1 MPTFTLK
8 KSIFFPILLFSFFS
22 ANAQEKKH
30 ISEARAAKLN
40 FTSFTS
46 SDRQMDQAWI
56 KLNGQYQSHPDAT
69 IRPKVMDVAGM
80 VELFAER
87 TERTKYFVNPSKP
100 SEFVK
105 EQSTDAI
112 HYQKDGQWV
121 TIDTRLKRQFG
132 SVIEA
137 GKQAEPVG
145 FDMQRKASYIKAN
158 SGTVYF
164 NQWSLYGEKNG
175 VTTKLAQANWSDYT
189 VGDDGIYI
197 NNVFPG
203 IDATMFVRKGGIKT
217 NFIVNTNQFPGYNVL
232 KFKDVFDGAATGRF
246 SFMNNGSNT
255 SQVGDASFKVGD
267 REVLR
272 INKGVMFTQTSQ
284 AGNSASMDVK
294 YALSGNSMTMLVDAG
309 MVNQQ
314 LAYGKVVID
323 PLVQTVAT
331 LAQASITGSMNCGS
345 RSNSCN
351 YILNVT
357 PPAGATITA
366 VQMQFQ
372 MQVNAPLVLDQARFA
387 VEVGNCLTDT
397 IYARGSTLLAPGRV
411 YTPDDSIV
419 AIDPTYTLPGFWNAY
434 SPALL
439 PCMPAGTCPAPVIP
453 FTLRFWNTY
462 CGGGTGCSNTYVYS
476 DPIGFSIRIRGNT
489 LEAPRITRTSN
500 VPICQGDSV
509 RLGRSATFGVGPY
522 TYSWL
527 PGGETT
533 PTITVRPMV
542 STRYTSI
549 VTDSCGNSI
558 TDTTTVVV
566 ITQGNA
572 PAVVSP
578 QTVCQY
584 SNTPLTAGG
593 TNLRWW
599 TTATGGLASFVA
611 PIPPNVPGTYN
622 YYVSSL
628 TQCGETP
635 RAQITVTVVA
645 KPAPPTVVS
654 PVSVCQYA
662 QYQLIANGQN
672 LKWYQSET
680 GGVGQPTLIPN
691 TNYVDSTYYYVT
703 QTINGCESDRARIRF
718 NVNYKPVGIVVTSRL
733 FVCEG
738 DTATFNY
745 YGNALPDAVYNW
757 STVGGFNEIES
768 GQGGQG
774 PVIVRFDS
782 AGLRQVR
789 VQVNN
794 RGCLSEIAT
803 QTVTVRPNPRI
814 KYIAQE
820 SACQDE
826 VINVALSEITPLI
839 DSFQYNFPGAE
850 IVYGANTSGPYGIVY
865 RTPGPKVI
873 SSFSYS
879 RECPSRLYYDTIM
892 VRPLPDVRF
901 TATSTNICAGDS
913 VLFTAVG
920 SRDSNTQYYW
930 TPDNFFSSGNIF
942 QAWGVVKGMSYV
954 KLAATSQYGCKNSD
968 SMYINARACCEMFF
982 PNAFSPNN
990 DGRNDVFKPVTLGHQ
1005 EIKTFRIANR
1015 WGQVV
1020 YETKEDRRGW
1030 NGVYNGK
1037 DQDVGTYYY
1046 YIRYRCNDNTEDLEQ
1061 KGEFLLVR

>member
-8 KSIFFPILLFSFFS
+8 KNIFFPVLLLSFFS
-22 ANAQEKKH
+22 VKAQEKKQ
-30 ISEARAAKLN
+30 ADVVAGKLN

-46 SDRQMDQAWI
+46 GNRQMDKTWT
-56 KLNGQYQSHPDAT
+56 KLNEPYQNHPDAT
-69 IRPKVMDVAGM
+69 NRPKVSDVPGM

-87 TERTKYFVNPSKP
+87 TEKTKYFINPSKP

-105 EQSTDAI
+105 EQSSDAI
-112 HYQKDGQWV
+112 HYQKDGQWI
-121 TIDTRLKRQFG
+121 TIDTRLKQQSG
-132 SVIEA
+132 AVIEA
-137 GKQAEPVG
+137 AQQAEPVG
-145 FDMQRKASYIKAN
+145 FDVQRKASYIKAIG
-158 SGTVYF
+158 GTIYF

-175 VTTKLAQANWSDYT
+175 VTTKLAPANWSDYT
-189 VGDDGIYI
+189 AGDDGIYV
-197 NNVFPG
+197 NNIFPG
-203 IDATMFVRKGGIKT
+203 IDAVMFARKGAMKT
-217 NFIVNTNQFPGYNVL
+217 NFIVNNNQFPGYSVL
-232 KFKDVFDGAATGRF
+232 KFKDIFDANGTGSF
-246 SFMNNGSNT
+246 SFINAGSNNP
-255 SQVGDASFKVGD
+255 QVGDARFKVGD
-267 REVLR
+267 REILR
-272 INKGVMFTQTSQ
+272 INKGIMYTQTSP
-284 AGNSASMDVK
+284 AANSAYQDVK
-294 YALSGNSMTMLVDAG
+294 YALSGNSMALLVDAG
-309 MVNQQ
+309 FINRQ
-314 LAYGKVVID
+314 LAHGKVVID
-323 PLVQTVAT
+323 PMVQTVST
-331 LAQASITGSMNCGS
+331 LAQATITGSMNCGS

-351 YILNVT
+351 YTLNVT
-357 PPAGATITA
+357 PPAGATITS
-366 VQMQFQ
+366 VQMMFQ
-372 MQVNAPLVLDQARFA
+372 MQVNAPLGLEQARFA
-387 VEVGNCLTDT
+387 VGAGACLTDT

-411 YTPDDSIV
+411 YTPDDSITAV
-419 AIDPTYTLPGFWNAY
+419 DPTYTLPGFWAAY
-434 SPALL
+434 SPVLL
-439 PCMPAGTCPAPVIP
+439 PCMPAGTCPPPVIP

-509 RLGRSATFGVGPY
+509 RLGRTATFGVGPY
-522 TYSWL
+522 RYSWL

-533 PTITVRPMV
+533 PSITVRPMTT
-542 STRYTSI
+542 TRYTSI

-584 SNTPLTAGG
+584 SNIPLTAGG

-599 TTATGGLASFVA
+599 PTATGGLASFVA
-611 PIPPNVPGTYN
+611 PVPPNVPGTYT
-622 YYVSSL
+622 YYVSSV

-635 RAQITVTVVA
+635 RAQITVTVIP

-654 PVSVCQYA
+654 PVSVCQYLPV
-662 QYQLIANGQN
+662 QLTANGQN
-672 LKWYQSET
+672 LKWYQTET
-680 GGVGQPTLIPN
+680 GGVGQPTMIPN

-718 NVNYKPVGIVVTSRL
+718 NVNYKPYGIVLTSKL

-794 RGCLSEIAT
+794 RGCLSDVAT

-814 KYIAQE
+814 KYVAPE
-820 SACQDE
+820 SACQGE
-826 VINVALSEITPLI
+826 TINIALSAITPLI
-839 DSFQYNFPGAE
+839 DSFKYDFPGAE
-850 IVYGANTSGPYGIVY
+850 IVYGANTGGPYGIIY
-865 RTPGPKVI
+865 RNPGDYVI
-873 SSFSYS
+873 SSMSYG
-879 RECPSRLYYDTIM
+879 RECPSRFYYDTIR
-892 VRPLPDVRF
+892 VHPLPDVRF
-901 TATSTNICAGDS
+901 AATTTNICAGDS
-913 VLFTAVG
+913 VLFTAAG
-920 SRDSNTQYYW
+920 GRDSNTQYYW
-930 TPDNFFSSGNIF
+930 TPDNFFNTGNSF
-942 QAWGVVKGMSYV
+942 QAWGVVKNMGQV
-954 KLAATSQYGCKNSD
+954 KLSAISKYGCKNAD
-968 SMYINARACCEMFF
+968 SLYITARSCCEMYF

-990 DGRNDVFKPVTLGHQ
+990 DGKNDIFKPVTLGHQ
-1005 EIKTFRIANR
+1005 EIKTFRIVNR

-1020 YETKEDRRGW
+1020 YETKQDRNGW
-1030 NGVYNGK
+1030 NGVFNGR

-1046 YIRYRCNDNTEDLEQ
+1046 FIRYRCNDSNDDVEQ
-1061 KGEFLLVR
+1061 KGELLLVR